1 MNKILALAQQHER
14 ALALFAV
21 IVLVL
26 LGNGQLAITDPVESN
41 YALTAKEMLASG
53 DFTSP
58 RIYGNYWY
66 DKPIFFYWELIA
78 AFQLFGTSEFAA
90 RFFPAVF
97 SVLNVLETY
106 YFARKLYDRSTALVS
121 AILFG
126 STIAFFYLSKAVITD
141 MTFVFFFNAVLIAFY
156 LAYRSGRRWL
166 YILAFFF
173 SGLTVLTKGPI
184 GFLLPGFI
192 LLVFLCVRRRA
203 KELLHMMWLPGM
215 AIFLVVGGSWYYVM
229 YTLHGMDF
237 IDTFFGVH
245 NFLRARVAEHA
256 RDDVWYYYTL
266 IFLVG
271 FAPWSF
277 IVLYQIKK
285 RWAELKARVRER
297 RFSDAAIFL
306 FVWAI
311 LVNLFFQCMATKYVT
326 YTQPAFL
333 PMAILAG
340 RFLLPKMRLVKRV
353 AACFYVLY
361 AVLIFSAAIPLCDQ
375 QSGRSTAAALR
386 NLNPDGALVVNYGD
400 HNNDRI
406 HYRTSTVFYYGANIP
421 ELIGRREFDDVQ
433 PGGMNWNTKNVMPF
447 LAYEDM
453 PAETPIFIICET
465 ERLPFLRGRLAD
477 SALEKVY
484 ETHDTTIVKAI
495 MPQRRISDTADGAD
509 GEASK

>member
-1 MNKILALAQQHER
+1 MTS
-14 ALALFAV
+14 
-21 IVLVL
+21 L
-26 LGNGQLAITDPVESN
+26 LGLYFTD
-41 YALTAKEMLASG
+41 
-53 DFTSP
+53 
-58 RIYGNYWY
+58 
-66 DKPIFFYWELIA
+66 
-78 AFQLFGTSEFAA
+78 
-90 RFFPAVF
+90 RF
-97 SVLNVLETY
+97 L
-106 YFARKLYDRSTALVS
+106 
-121 AILFG
+121 
-126 STIAFFYLSKAVITD
+126 
-141 MTFVFFFNAVLIAFY
+141 
-156 LAYRSGRRWL
+156 
-166 YILAFFF
+166 
-173 SGLTVLTKGPI
+173 
-184 GFLLPGFI
+184 
-192 LLVFLCVRRRA
+192 
-203 KELLHMMWLPGM
+203 
-215 AIFLVVGGSWYYVM
+215 
-229 YTLHGMDF
+229 
-237 IDTFFGVH
+237 GVK
-245 NFLRARVAEHA
+245 NFLRGGVAELGG
-256 RDDVWYYYTL
+256 DDVWYYYTL

-361 AVLIFSAAIPLCDQ
+361 AVLIFTAAIPLCDQ

-421 ELIGRREFDDVQ
+421 ELIGRRELDDVQ
-433 PGGMNWNTKNVMPF
+433 PGGMNWNAKNVMPF

-484 ETHDTTIVKAI
+484 EIHDTTIVKAI